1 MSVKCVCIKGGDG
14 KQKNA
19 AVRDEFAECVKISEK
34 FS

>member
-14 KQKNA
+14 KQKNT